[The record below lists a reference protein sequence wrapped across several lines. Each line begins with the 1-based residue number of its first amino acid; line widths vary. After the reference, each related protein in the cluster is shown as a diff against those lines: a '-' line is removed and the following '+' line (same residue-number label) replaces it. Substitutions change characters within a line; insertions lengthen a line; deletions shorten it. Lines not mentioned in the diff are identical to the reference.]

1 MRRIIISILIIALC
15 MTCLSTSFAASKLP
29 DISKLSEAELLEL
42 RDKINAR
49 LDELRESK
57 DILYDDKDITIKWL
71 GFNTDFSPHIK
82 NSLLITNKMN
92 KSVYYGVTKISYN
105 GIQVTAANSFMN
117 MEIEAGMSYLT
128 ATNNLNLVDLGG
140 LEAVGIKTVGDITD
154 VYLEVC
160 FYKSDDFG
168 AKAFKTCKLRFTV
181 E

>member
-1 MRRIIISILIIALC
+1 MRKLLIGCLIACLC
-15 MTCLSTSFAASKLP
+15 LTLTVNCCAASKQI
-29 DISKLSEAELLEL
+29 DISKLSREELLEL
-42 RDKINAR
+42 RDRINVR
-49 LDELRESK
+49 LDELEESK
-57 DILYDDKDITIKWL
+57 DILFDDKDVTIKWL

-82 NSLLITNKMN
+82 NSLLITNKTN
-92 KSVYYGVTKISYN
+92 KSIYYGITKISYN

-117 MEIEAGMSYLT
+117 MEIETGMSYLT
-128 ATNNLNLVDLGG
+128 STNNLNLVDLSG
-140 LEAVGIKTVGDITD
+140 LEAVGIKSISDITD

>member
-1 MRRIIISILIIALC
+1 MRRIIVSILIICLC
-15 MTCLSTSFAASKLP
+15 MTCVITSFAATKLP
-29 DISKLSEAELLEL
+29 DISKLSEEELLEL
-42 RDKINAR
+42 RDRINAR
-49 LDELRESK
+49 LDELKENK
-57 DILYDDKDITIKWL
+57 DILYEDKDITIKWL

-92 KSVYYGVTKISYN
+92 KSVYYGITKISYN

-128 ATNNLNLVDLGG
+128 ATNNLSLVDLGG
-140 LEAVGIKTVGDITD
+140 LEAVGIKNVRDITD
-154 VYLEVC
+154 VYLEIC